1 MATEATGPLKG
12 MKVVEVA
19 QVVAGPTCG
28 YMLADLGADVI
39 KVERIPSGDDNR
51 RMVPPAIAGEAAAFL
66 MLNRNKRGIALD
78 LKTPAGCEVF
88 FRLTDRADVLIE
100 NFRKGVM
107 DRLGVGYEAL
117 KRRNPGLVYCAI
129 SGFGQTGPY
138 AERGGYDLVAQAMSG
153 LMSITGEGPGRPPV
167 KVGSPLADFGAGV
180 LAALG
185 VAAAYAHKLKTGEG
199 QVVDTSLYEAG
210 ISATF
215 HQTAMYLA
223 TGVSPGPLGSAHPL
237 SAPYQAYPTKDG
249 WITVGAGNQSNWPR
263 LCAAL
268 GAPELVE
275 DPRFKLNAGRLANL
289 AELNAALEPLFRRFT
304 TAQLMAKLEDAGV
317 PAGPV
322 NTIGQMAE
330 DPQTKAREMIVEV
343 PHAKAGKVKT
353 LGSPIKLGAT
363 PTNLRRGAPLF
374 GEHTREVLAEHGYR
388 EREIEK
394 LIADKVVIA
403 A

>member
-1 MATEATGPLKG
+1 MR
-12 MKVVEVA
+12 VVEVA

-78 LKTPAGCEVF
+78 LKAPAGREV
-88 FRLTDRADVLIE
+88 LLKLADRADVVLE

-107 DRLGVGYEAL
+107 DRLGVGYDVL
-117 KRRNPGLVYCAI
+117 KQRNPGLIYCAI
-129 SGFGQTGPY
+129 SGFGRTGPY

-153 LMSITGEGPGRPPV
+153 LMSITGEAPGRPPV
-167 KVGSPLADFGAGV
+167 KVGSPLTDFSAGL

-185 VAAAYAHKLKTGEG
+185 ISAAYAHKLRTGEG
-199 QVVDTSLYEAG
+199 QVVDTSLFEAG

-223 TGVSPGPLGSAHPL
+223 TSESPGPLGSAHPL

-263 LCAAL
+263 LAAAL
-268 GAPELVE
+268 GAPQLAE
-275 DPRFKLNAGRLANL
+275 DARFKLNSGRMANL
-289 AELNAALEPLFRRFT
+289 AELNALLDPLFRKFT
-304 TAQLMAKLEDAGV
+304 TAELMEKLEAAGV

-322 NTIGQMAE
+322 YDVGDMTE
-330 DPQTKAREMIVEV
+330 DPQTKARAMIAEV
-343 PHAKAGKVKT
+343 PHAKAGRVKT
-353 LGSPIKLGAT
+353 LGSPIKFSET
-363 PTNLRRGAPLF
+363 PTNLRRGAPLL
-374 GEHTREVLAEHGYR
+374 GEHSREVLAELGYGAA
-388 EREIEK
+388 EIDR
-394 LIADKVVIA
+394 LVADKVVIA